1 MVGNADPHRY
11 DPPDPSDDDDEY
23 DDEDDDDDDDD
34 ETPGDRAGDES
45 VRSSKSEAEFPA
57 AGASGALRLFSLQV
71 RTIFFKCLTFL
82 KSFFVIFRKPF
93 TEKFSNFCF
102 EIRGNLII

>member
-11 DPPDPSDDDDEY
+11 DPPDSDDDDEY
-23 DDEDDDDDDDD
+23 ADDADDGDDDDGDG
-34 ETPGDRAGDES
+34 ETPGGRAGDES
-45 VRSSKSEAEFPA
+45 VRSSKSEAEFPP

-82 KSFFVIFRKPF
+82 KSSFVIFRKPF
-93 TEKFSNFCF
+93 SEKFSNFCF
-102 EIRGNLII
+102 EI